1 MADKIGSKVR
11 DYAARHPWRAAL
23 IYFALI
29 PAACLL
35 GWLLI
40 KIVIE
45 TPDTTFLQKV
55 ITLFALTV
63 IAFLIGLA
71 GFRLTALANRDPRRT
86 PNLLIVFATIYF
98 IPGLLFGA
106 ATIHSPG
113 LIWRPGLGMP
123 WLYFWQNIILLII
136 LLRER
141 DHAAPT
147 KFDRRVLIFSLFL
160 GAGVG
165 ICSAFVIGLLDSISL
180 VSYHAPQ
187 LSPVSYILIMFVS
200 IFVAPLAAEMV
211 FRKRLLDLWQPSW
224 GFTKAM
230 LASSIVY
237 AFLQLRPLVILPA
250 FILGCCLSWLYWYTK
265 KLVYPI
271 IAHLVFNILMLVLG
285 WWLVV

>member
-1 MADKIGSKVR
+1 MADKIGLKVSE
-11 DYAARHPWRAAL
+11 YAARHPWRAAL

-40 KIVIE
+40 KVVVE

-55 ITLFALTV
+55 ITLLALTV

-71 GFRLTALANRDPRRT
+71 GFRLTALANRHSRPT
-86 PNLLIVFATIYF
+86 PNLLIIFATVYF
-98 IPGLLFGA
+98 IPGLLFGV

-141 DHAAPT
+141 DHHTPT
-147 KFDRRVLIFSLFL
+147 KLDHRLFIFSLFL
-160 GAGVG
+160 GLGVG
-165 ICSAFVIGLLDSISL
+165 ICSAFVIGLMDSISL
-180 VSYHAPQ
+180 VSYRAPQ
-187 LSPVSYILIMFVS
+187 LYPISYILIIFVS
-200 IFVAPLAAEMV
+200 LSVAPLASEIV
-211 FRKRLLDLWQPSW
+211 FRKRLLDRWQPSL
-224 GFTKAM
+224 GFIKAM
-230 LASSIVY
+230 LASSTVY
-237 AFLQLRPLVILPA
+237 AILQLRPLVMLPA
-250 FILGCCLSWLYWYTK
+250 FILGCCLCWLYWYTK
-265 KLVYPI
+265 KLIYPI
-271 IAHLVFNILMLVLG
+271 MAHLVFNILMLVLG